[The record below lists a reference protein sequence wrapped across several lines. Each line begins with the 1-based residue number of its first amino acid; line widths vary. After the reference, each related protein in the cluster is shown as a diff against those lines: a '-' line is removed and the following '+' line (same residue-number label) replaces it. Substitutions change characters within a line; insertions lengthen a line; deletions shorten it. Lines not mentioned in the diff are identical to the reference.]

1 MDDEIRKLLNAA
13 SNDEK
18 TKVFDLELMK
28 LEAQAKKNVDI
39 IYHELYREIISNY
52 KENPVLNPGLHYY
65 VALTLNE
72 ETLCFDS
79 KIHEQYKNK
88 VSDLV
93 KAHNINHKNLIYF
106 SNALPYEMLDIYF
119 DTELLE
125 SKLVYDGFDI
135 QISNNDY
142 FMVSIESNKFRE
154 MLKKHS
160 KTR

>member
-1 MDDEIRKLLNAA
+1 
-13 SNDEK
+13 
-18 TKVFDLELMK
+18 
-28 LEAQAKKNVDI
+28 
-39 IYHELYREIISNY
+39 
-52 KENPVLNPGLHYY
+52 
-65 VALTLNE
+65 
-72 ETLCFDS
+72 
-79 KIHEQYKNK
+79 
-88 VSDLV
+88 
-93 KAHNINHKNLIYF
+93 
-106 SNALPYEMLDIYF
+106 MLDIYF